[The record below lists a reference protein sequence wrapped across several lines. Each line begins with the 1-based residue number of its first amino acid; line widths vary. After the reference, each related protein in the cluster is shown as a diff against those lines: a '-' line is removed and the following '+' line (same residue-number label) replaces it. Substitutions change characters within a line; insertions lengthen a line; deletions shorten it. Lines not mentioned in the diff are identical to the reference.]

1 MLREHTTTMSGNVSE
16 STVNSRA
23 TETDAS
29 DTEWLSASVGVR
41 RLAPAA
47 EVDEETA
54 DFNFGDGPSSGAA
67 PGPDSF
73 FPI

>member
-1 MLREHTTTMSGNVSE
+1 MSGYVSE
-16 STVNSRA
+16 STVDSRA

-29 DTEWLSASVGVR
+29 DTEWLSGSVCVR

-47 EVDEETA
+47 EIDEETA
-54 DFNFGDGPSSGAA
+54 DFNFDDGPRSGAA

-73 FPI
+73 FAV